1 MLTSKQRSNLRSIAS
16 RIEPITQ
23 VGKLGVNESLIES
36 LDKAIE
42 KRELIKVTVLE
53 NSEFIDYSLHGLLHG
68 NYDENGKLIN
78 EAEGYNIER
87 LADGS
92 WKKELVSDEYFNEHL
107 DAFMKLYET
116 WGFKKPLTTYIA
128 PCGMGGI
135 TEEEF
140 ATIKS
145 RRFG

>member
-53 NSEFIDYSLHGLLHG
+53 NSELVPKEAGFEIA
-68 NYDENGKLIN
+68 EKLS
-78 EAEGYNIER
+78 AEFVCATGRKLVFYRRSRNPKTEHIE
-87 LADGS
+87 
-92 WKKELVSDEYFNEHL
+92 F
-107 DAFMKLYET
+107 
-116 WGFKKPLTTYIA
+116 
-128 PCGMGGI
+128 
-135 TEEEF
+135 
-140 ATIKS
+140 
-145 RRFG
+145 